1 MLMTTQTLSN
11 LTFILGGARSGKSAL
26 AEERARE
33 FGDDVIYC
41 ASAQVL
47 DDEMRDRV
55 ARHQQRRP
63 QAWRTVEAPSHAA
76 EKLEHALAEKSARCV
91 LFDCL
96 SILTSNLLLTLNE
109 NIGEAKAFEILCER
123 ELNSLFELISSQP
136 ETHWLLVSNEV
147 GMGIVP
153 AYKLGRTYRD
163 LLGRANQAA
172 AARAGEVIFMV
183 AGIPVVIKD
192 QRQGAVDKK

>member
-1 MLMTTQTLSN
+1 MTQTLSN

-63 QAWRTVEAPSHAA
+63 HAWRTVEAPSRAA
-76 EKLEHALAEKSARCV
+76 EKLEKALKEKAADCV

-123 ELNSLFELISSQP
+123 ELDSLFELISSHP

-153 AYKLGRTYRD
+153 AYKMGRTYRD

-172 AARAGEVIFMV
+172 AARAGEVIFMI
-183 AGIPVVIKD
+183 AGIPVKIKD
-192 QRQGAVDKK
+192 VRHEI

>member
-1 MLMTTQTLSN
+1 MIQTLSN

-26 AEERARE
+26 AEARARE

-63 QAWRTVEAPSHAA
+63 HTWRTVEAPSRAA
-76 EKLEHALAEKSARCV
+76 EKLEKALTEKAVDCV

-109 NIGEAKAFEILCER
+109 SIGEAKAFEILCER
-123 ELNSLFELISSQP
+123 ELDSLFELIASHP

-172 AARAGEVIFMV
+172 AARAGEVIFMI
-183 AGIPVVIKD
+183 AGIPMRIKENH
-192 QRQGAVDKK
+192 